1 MICAARSSALKLLRL
16 HVRRLP
22 MKELILGTTAA
33 LAMVVGLAAQ
43 SSTMKSETKVD
54 VKDGKDVTVT
64 GCVEASETG
73 AGYVLTH
80 VEPRIGDPLAMFTL
94 IGQESSVGRHLGH
107 LVEIKGKATNVGDDG
122 KVEVTTKTKIER
134 EDGDDTVTKS
144 KAEIEG
150 PAAPAYLGVRSVKT
164 LRTSCW

>member
-1 MICAARSSALKLLRL
+1 
-16 HVRRLP
+16 
-22 MKELILGTTAA
+22 MKALILGTTAA
-33 LAMVVGLAAQ
+33 LAVTVGLAAQ
-43 SSTMKSETKVD
+43 SSTTKTETKVD
-54 VKDGKDVTVT
+54 VKDGKEVTVT

-80 VEPRIGDPLAMFTL
+80 VEPRVGDPLAIYTL

-122 KVEVTTKTKIER
+122 KVEVTTKTKVER

-144 KAEIEG
+144 KSEIEG

>member
-1 MICAARSSALKLLRL
+1 
-16 HVRRLP
+16 
-22 MKELILGTTAA
+22 MKALILGTTAA
-33 LAMVVGLAAQ
+33 LAATVGLAAQ
-43 SSTMKSETKVD
+43 SSTTKTETKVD
-54 VKDGKDVTVT
+54 VKDGKEVTVT

-80 VEPRIGDPLAMFTL
+80 VEPRVGNPLAIYTL

-107 LVEIKGKATNVGDDG
+107 LVEIKGKATNIGDDG
-122 KVEVTTKTKIER
+122 KVEVTTKTKVER
-134 EDGDDTVTKS
+134 ADGDDTVTTSKS
-144 KAEIEG
+144 EIEG

>member
-1 MICAARSSALKLLRL
+1 
-16 HVRRLP
+16 
-22 MKELILGTTAA
+22 MKALILGTTAA
-33 LAMVVGLAAQ
+33 LAATVGLAAQ
-43 SSTMKSETKVD
+43 SSTTKTETKVD
-54 VKDGKDVTVT
+54 VKDGKEVTVT

-80 VEPRIGDPLAMFTL
+80 VEPRVGDPLAIYTL

-107 LVEIKGKATNVGDDG
+107 LVEIKGKATNIGDDG
-122 KVEVTTKTKIER
+122 KVEVTTKTKVER
-134 EDGDDTVTKS
+134 ADGDDTVTTSKS
-144 KAEIEG
+144 EIEG

>member
-1 MICAARSSALKLLRL
+1 
-16 HVRRLP
+16 
-22 MKELILGTTAA
+22 MKGLILGTMAA

-80 VEPRIGDPLAMFTL
+80 VEPRLGDPLAMFTL
-94 IGQESSVGRHLGH
+94 VGQESSVGRHLGH
-107 LVEIKGKATNVGDDG
+107 LVEIKGKATNVGNDG

-144 KAEIEG
+144 KAEVEG
-150 PAAPAYLGVRSVKT
+150 PTAPAYLGVRSVKT
-164 LRTSCW
+164 LRSSCY

>member
-1 MICAARSSALKLLRL
+1 
-16 HVRRLP
+16 
-22 MKELILGTTAA
+22 MKALILGTTAA
-33 LAMVVGLAAQ
+33 LAVTVGLAAQ
-43 SSTMKSETKVD
+43 SSTIKTETKVD
-54 VKDGKDVTVT
+54 VKNGKEVTVT

-73 AGYVLTH
+73 AGYVLTR
-80 VEPRIGDPLAMFTL
+80 VEPRVGDPLAIYTL

-122 KVEVTTKTKIER
+122 KVEVTTKTKVER

-144 KAEIEG
+144 KSETEG
-150 PAAPAYLGVRSVKT
+150 PAAPAYLGVRSVKM

>member
-1 MICAARSSALKLLRL
+1 
-16 HVRRLP
+16 
-22 MKELILGTTAA
+22 MKALILGTTAA
-33 LAMVVGLAAQ
+33 LAFTVGLAAQ
-43 SSTMKSETKVD
+43 SSTTKTETKVD

-80 VEPRIGDPLAMFTL
+80 VEPRVGDPLTMFTL
-94 IGQESSVGRHLGH
+94 VGQESSVGRHLGH

-122 KVEVTTKTKIER
+122 KVEVTTKTKVER

-144 KAEIEG
+144 KSEIEG

>member
-1 MICAARSSALKLLRL
+1 
-16 HVRRLP
+16 
-22 MKELILGTTAA
+22 
-33 LAMVVGLAAQ
+33 
-43 SSTMKSETKVD
+43 VD

-80 VEPRIGDPLAMFTL
+80 VEPRVGDPLTMSTL
-94 IGQESSVGRHLGH
+94 VGQESSVGRHLGH

-122 KVEVTTKTKIER
+122 KVEVTTKTKVER

-144 KAEIEG
+144 KSEIEG